1 MDIIELMK
9 KPWKKEEEL
18 YLINNYSK
26 KTNKELAHTLNRTVL
41 SVKNKSNSLKLYK
54 DKDFI
59 CKIRKRRTDINIT
72 KELLIELYR
81 NKKKS
86 IRRIA
91 QKLNI
96 GKTTIRHYLKKY
108 NIKIR
113 DHSEANRERFKWD
126 SPWTKNAPKY
136 KLKNMATKCA
146 KTWAK
151 KRIFKIKKFE
161 EINKINFKQFLE
173 ILYINQKRN
182 LSKIGKDI
190 GFGRVIVSQL
200 LDEYGIDKRPK
211 FEYISLIKS
220 EDRYQYGKTWEEL
233 FGKEKA
239 LIMKR
244 KTSLHSRE
252 LIIKR
257 LQSNKMP
264 FSNTKIELMMKKE
277 LENKNIHFKF
287 QQPMYNRFVCDFVL
301 PQYKIVLECDGDYW
315 HVNPKIYDRNSP
327 NLPKIQIDRLK
338 RDDFKNKYLI
348 KKGWKVIRFFESDIK
363 RNISKCIDSL
373 CDIINNNSKGDY
385 LISKSESTLSKE
397 SKFNKGV
404 IRGYI

>member
-1 MDIIELMK
+1 MDLIELMK
-9 KPWKKEEEL
+9 KPWKKEEEI
-18 YLINNYSK
+18 YIINNYSN
-26 KTNKELAHTLNRTVL
+26 KTNKELAKTLNRTV
-41 SVKNKSNSLKLYK
+41 SAVMNKSSSLKLYK
-54 DKDFI
+54 DKNFI
-59 CKIRKRRTDINIT
+59 CKVNKRRMDINIT
-72 KELLIELYR
+72 RELLIELYH

-96 GKTTIRHYLKKY
+96 GKTTIEHYFKKY

-113 DHSEANRERFKWD
+113 DHSEANIERFKWD
-126 SPWTKNAPKY
+126 SPWTKNASKS
-136 KLKNMATKCA
+136 KLKKMVEKCA
-146 KTWAK
+146 KTWTK
-151 KRIFKIKKFE
+151 KRISKIKKFE
-161 EINKINFKQFLE
+161 EINKINLKQFLE

-244 KTSLHSRE
+244 KISLHSRE
-252 LIIKR
+252 SIIKR
-257 LQSNKMP
+257 LQNNEMP
-264 FSNTKIELMMKKE
+264 FSNTKIELMIKKE
-277 LENKNIHFKF
+277 LENKGIYFKF
-287 QQPMYNRFVCDFVL
+287 QQPMYNLFVCDFVL

-327 NLPKIQIDRLK
+327 NLSKSQIDKLK

-348 KKGWKVIRFFESDIK
+348 KKGWEVIRFFESDIK
-363 RNISKCIDSL
+363 EDTPKCINKL
-373 CDIINNNSKGDY
+373 FNIINSNSKENH
-385 LISKSESTLSKE
+385 LLSKPE
-397 SKFNKGV
+397 NTFSKELEFNKLVTG
-404 IRGYI
+404 RYI